1 MQAQRLQSQSLNV
14 TRFCGCRR
22 CSRSQVL
29 QLRRPKWSIDFKRCG
44 DGGLL
49 IALTR
54 QPGGGFLLTV
64 AVAKLHR
71 FCWKPQ
77 ASSLRCPHICNSA
90 SATLAKFKQVV
101 LQISILVIVPVKP
114 AEFRSQ

>member
-29 QLRRPKWSIDFKRCG
+29 QLRDLSGASTFKRCG

-54 QPGGGFLLTV
+54 QPAGEASGSCGKAAQVLLETADILFKMSAHLQQRQRNAGKVQTGG
-64 AVAKLHR
+64 
-71 FCWKPQ
+71 
-77 ASSLRCPHICNSA
+77 
-90 SATLAKFKQVV
+90 

-114 AEFRSQ
+114 AEF

>member
-1 MQAQRLQSQSLNV
+1 MQLQPSVTIKKVVVEHRLLSDAE
-14 TRFCGCRR
+14 T
-22 CSRSQVL
+22 
-29 QLRRPKWSIDFKRCG
+29 D
-44 DGGLL
+44 DLL

-54 QPGGGFLLTV
+54 QPVGGFLLTV
-64 AVAKLHR
+64 VVAKLHR

-77 ASSLRCPHICNSA
+77 ASSLRCLHIYNSA